1 MVKNKIKRCFPLL
14 LALVVLISFIPVIP
28 ASAASSLTLSGCWKI
43 GSCWEADVEHG
54 DLRDFSISVDAYVY
68 ANGSMRSIK
77 GIFLDSRDPEFL
89 GAFYQPGSPD
99 RMWESSGDHFAD
111 GGLIYFNTPVT
122 ITDSQAIAFFS
133 TYASQVISRR
143 LLVDSTLLHDHYED
157 WDLYYEISQ
166 TGVYFCCELCQ
177 WEYEYTYS
185 GTGTLNGFLVRSTL
199 YSGDGHVPIDG
210 SINFIPSVTSSGGGS
225 GSTQPYSST
234 VTIGSSQFVFPSSV
248 AAPKVTLTV
257 NDAGATLT
265 DGSKAFTYT
274 YLGLGSFLGF
284 SYAFSGS
291 PSFVPGQTYELAAGD
306 HMLYPISDA
315 PLPVQPTTTINI
327 YNNAGTQLLYS
338 FKASSADAS
347 PRVTVAPSASSITFT
362 VPDQDPVVFSGV
374 YSSFTGLAL
383 KPQATAP
390 AVVLGQTLSIGGKT
404 SDSVLD
410 LYCTYESGFADPSGT
425 DFVSWLATAVG
436 GFLAFELWPGMSLDQ
451 VLWVILVIGILMWFL
466 KVIM

>member
-14 LALVVLISFIPVIP
+14 LAFVILISCLPVIP
-28 ASAASSLTLSGCWKI
+28 VAASTLYDVSGSWQFNFDVTLPYDRVLEFNYGFTTSDGSRWDYFEMYDGDLWFSGDSGDVCFYDGALNGGWSEGQDGVFDRVITFPSGTRVDADSYDLLTTFASRYYVPIFSSIVTIDGQVFTFTGSFEQPKVTLQVNGTGAILSG
-43 GSCWEADVEHG
+43 
-54 DLRDFSISVDAYVY
+54 
-68 ANGSMRSIK
+68 
-77 GIFLDSRDPEFL
+77 
-89 GAFYQPGSPD
+89 
-99 RMWESSGDHFAD
+99 
-111 GGLIYFNTPVT
+111 
-122 ITDSQAIAFFS
+122 
-133 TYASQVISRR
+133 
-143 LLVDSTLLHDHYED
+143 VDSHQQY
-157 WDLYYEISQ
+157 I
-166 TGVYFCCELCQ
+166 
-177 WEYEYTYS
+177 YS
-185 GTGTLNGFLVRSTL
+185 GTGTF
-199 YSGDGHVPIDG
+199 
-210 SINFIPSVTSSGGGS
+210 
-225 GSTQPYSST
+225 
-234 VTIGSSQFVFPSSV
+234 
-248 AAPKVTLTV
+248 
-257 NDAGATLT
+257 
-265 DGSKAFTYT
+265 
-274 YLGLGSFLGF
+274 LGL
-284 SYAFSGS
+284 SYSANGD
-291 PSFVPGQTYELAAGD
+291 PAFVPGQTYELAAGD

-410 LYCTYESGFADPSGT
+410 LYCTYESGFADPSDI
-425 DFVSWLATAVG
+425 DFVSWLASAVG

-451 VLWVILVIGILMWFL
+451 ILWVILVIGILMWFL